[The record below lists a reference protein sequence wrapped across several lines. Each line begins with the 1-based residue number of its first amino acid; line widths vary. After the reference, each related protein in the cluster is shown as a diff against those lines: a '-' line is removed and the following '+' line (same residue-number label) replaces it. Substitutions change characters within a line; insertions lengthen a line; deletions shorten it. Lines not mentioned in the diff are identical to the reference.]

1 MRTTETIYKTTGDNY
16 QIKIWDVIKKKWI
29 YLGTENGIE
38 NALEKLKNE
47 QIEYY
52 KDKIYL
58 LPKCISIDFKRS
70 NFIFAIYY
78 NNKTIVSKACTT
90 LESAILEKQNF
101 LLKLL

>member
-16 QIKIWDVIKKKWI
+16 QVKIWDLIKKDWI
-29 YLGTENGIE
+29 YIGTEKGIY
-38 NALEKLKNE
+38 NALLKLTQA

-58 LPKCISIDFKRS
+58 LPKCIAIDFK
-70 NFIFAIYY
+70 NNCFCFCIYY
-78 NNKTIVSKACTT
+78 NKKTIVNKRCST

>member
-16 QIKIWDVIKKKWI
+16 QIKIWDVINKKWI

-38 NALEKLKNE
+38 NALERLKNE

-58 LPKCISIDFKRS
+58 LPKCIAIDFKNKCFS
-70 NFIFAIYY
+70 FCIYY
-78 NNKTIVSKACTT
+78 NKKIIVNKRCST